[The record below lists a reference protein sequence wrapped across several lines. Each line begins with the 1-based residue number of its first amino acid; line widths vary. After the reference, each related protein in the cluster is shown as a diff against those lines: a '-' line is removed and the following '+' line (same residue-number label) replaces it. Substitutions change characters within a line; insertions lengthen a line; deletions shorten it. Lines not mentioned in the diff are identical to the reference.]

1 MAKTGRAA
9 HARRSQGS
17 TSASRPGQ
25 AKTKGTAKAAAP
37 AIQRLWP
44 TPIGLH
50 RYGAAA
56 KLNPTLVDVFAKLRV
71 EQQRKRGE
79 KPGPFFASDDDL
91 TERMNVVEGWP
102 DFIRFIVDSLGET
115 VKKANGEVWGG
126 RELNLRVGFQGMW
139 FQCSRDGAFHDI
151 HTHGNCSWSSAY
163 IVQIDEH
170 EQRVAHPVYGE
181 ANGVTRL
188 YGPHFNNLG
197 GAFVDVGNAY
207 LQASHKDIEP
217 IPGQLLLFPSWL
229 AHKAMPYGGEK
240 ERVIISFNA
249 SIHASEGDQLHGYS
263 AT

>member
-9 HARRSQGS
+9 HARRSQM
-17 TSASRPGQ
+17 TSASRPPQ
-25 AKTKGTAKAAAP
+25 AKPAKGQAP

-50 RYGAAA
+50 RYAGAP
-56 KLNPTLVDVFAKLRV
+56 KLHPALIERFGELRT
-71 EQQRKRGE
+71 EQQRARGQ

-91 TERMNVVEGWP
+91 TERVKVEGWP
-102 DFIRFIVDSLGET
+102 DFIRFIVHSLGET
-115 VKKANGEVWGG
+115 VKKANGEAWAG
-126 RELNLRVGFQGMW
+126 RDLDLRVGFQGMW

-151 HTHGNCSWSSAY
+151 HTHGNCSWSAAY
-163 IVQIDEH
+163 IVQIDDS
-170 EQRVAHPVYGE
+170 EQRVQHPLYGA

-207 LQASHKDIEP
+207 LQPPHKDIEP

-229 AHKAMPYGGEK
+229 AHKAMPYDGEQ
-240 ERVIISFNA
+240 ERIIISFNA
-249 SIHASEGDQLHGYS
+249 SIHAAEGDQLHSYS
-263 AT
+263 AN

>member
-9 HARRSQGS
+9 HARRGQGPS
-17 TSASRPGQ
+17 VSRPPQ
-25 AKTKGTAKAAAP
+25 AKAGKAQAS

-50 RYGAAA
+50 RYGAAS
-56 KLNPTLVDVFAKLRV
+56 KLNPLLVEAFGELRR

-79 KPGPFFASDDDL
+79 KPGSFFASDDDL
-91 TERMNVVEGWP
+91 TERMQGVDGWA
-102 DFIRFIVDSLGET
+102 DFIRFIVHGLGET
-115 VKKANGEVWGG
+115 VKKANGEAWGG

-163 IVQIDEH
+163 IVQIDEP
-170 EQRVAHPVYGE
+170 EQRVAHPLYGA

-188 YGPHFNNLG
+188 YGPYFSHLG
-197 GAFVDVGNAY
+197 GAFVDVSNAY
-207 LQASHKDIEP
+207 LQQPHKDIEP
-217 IPGQLLLFPSWL
+217 IPGQMLLFPSWL
-229 AHKAMPYGGEK
+229 AHKAMPYDGEK
-240 ERVIISFNA
+240 ERIIISFNA
-249 SIHASEGDQLHGYS
+249 SVHASEGDQMHGYS